1 MTPLLAAMTMEK
13 LKDVPPRM
21 WWLVGGGIVAFI
33 LFVVIIRKIMDG
45 GNKFILAGIIALAVF
60 IVGMQWVY
68 ERNEPA
74 WATPAVDFLAR
85 FLPSKPK
92 QIGAPTPTPP
102 GKTPAAKPK

>member
-1 MTPLLAAMTMEK
+1 MTLFLAATVMEK
-13 LKDVPPRM
+13 LKDVPPRV

-33 LFVVIIRKIMDG
+33 IFVVVIRKIMDG
-45 GNKFILAGIIALAVF
+45 GNKFILGGIVALAVF
-60 IVGMQWVY
+60 IIGLQWVY

-74 WATPAVDFLAR
+74 WATPAVEFLAR

-102 GKTPAAKPK
+102 GKTPAPKSK

>member
-1 MTPLLAAMTMEK
+1 MDK
-13 LKDVPPRM
+13 LKDVPPRV

-33 LFVVIIRKIMDG
+33 LFVVIIRKLMDG
-45 GNKFILAGIIALAVF
+45 ANKFILAAVIALALF
-60 IVGMQWVY
+60 IVGLQWVY

-92 QIGAPTPTPP
+92 SAFPPP
-102 GKTPAAKPK
+102 GKTPAPKPAGK